1 VRAENKA
8 REERGEEPLPEEE
21 FQKGE
26 FAKSFYEQLAPLE
39 EAVEGER
46 AKQAALQAEA
56 NQMAQDFA
64 AAQAATVEVPLYD
77 EEVEG
82 IAEFETQAKYSEE
95 ELARM
100 QQEMEAKAQAAGS
113 LSAGIAG
120 MEKAVAESP
129 TKYFTTTE
137 FRDEERRRQTT
148 PGKTSAQFFESKL
161 PGFEERYKQ
170 SPFFRLEQQRKE
182 GVAERE
188 TEQKQREYETQ
199 RRRRLRSGGGR
210 GRTVVTRG
218 RA

>member
-1 VRAENKA
+1 MAKDLATA
-8 REERGEEPLPEEE
+8 R
-21 FQKGE
+21 
-26 FAKSFYEQLAPLE
+26 
-39 EAVEGER
+39 
-46 AKQAALQAEA
+46 
-56 NQMAQDFA
+56 
-64 AAQAATVEVPLYD
+64 AATVEVPLYD

-82 IAEFETQAKYSEE
+82 ISEFETRAKYSED

-100 QQEMEAKAQAAGS
+100 QQEMEAKAQAAS
-113 LSAGIAG
+113 ALSVGIAG
-120 MEKAVAESP
+120 MQKAVDTSP
-129 TKYFTTTE
+129 TKWFTTTA

-161 PGFEERYKQ
+161 PGFEERYKE

-199 RRRRLRSGGGR
+199 RRRRLRTGGGR

-218 RA
+218 RV

>member
-1 VRAENKA
+1 
-8 REERGEEPLPEEE
+8 
-21 FQKGE
+21 
-26 FAKSFYEQLAPLE
+26 
-39 EAVEGER
+39 
-46 AKQAALQAEA
+46 
-56 NQMAQDFA
+56 
-64 AAQAATVEVPLYD
+64 
-77 EEVEG
+77 
-82 IAEFETQAKYSEE
+82 
-95 ELARM
+95 
-100 QQEMEAKAQAAGS
+100 MEAKAQAAGS

-137 FRDEERRRQTT
+137 FRDEQRRAQTT

-161 PGFEERYKQ
+161 PGFEERYKE